1 MSALDMIYNN
11 PLLYAMYRIG
21 ILKQRIETLKT
32 ESELYVI
39 SNAMEMN
46 GYEEE
51 LSAWKHMADILSDVK
66 KTVA

>member
-11 PLLYAMYRIG
+11 PLLYTMYRIG

-32 ESELYVI
+32 DSELYVI
-39 SNAMEMN
+39 SNAMELS